1 MLGGEKAIP
10 TAFPDLTLEE
20 AYLDEDGQACIEAEL
35 IECGSWNA
43 EWRMSRIRKWQVGI

>member
-20 AYLDEDGQACIEAEL
+20 AYYEINQKLW
-35 IECGSWNA
+35 SF
-43 EWRMSRIRKWQVGI
+43 